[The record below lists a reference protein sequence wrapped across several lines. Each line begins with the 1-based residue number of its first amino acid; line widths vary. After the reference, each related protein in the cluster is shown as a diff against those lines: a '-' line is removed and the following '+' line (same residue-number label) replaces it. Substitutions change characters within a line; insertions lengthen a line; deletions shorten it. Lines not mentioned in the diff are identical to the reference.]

1 MSSGLSYLFLALG
14 VLEIVLGLSMEK
26 LTRSKYA
33 NVKVKDINGLI
44 KWDKI
49 STILTGVF
57 IIILSLLGFKSSN
70 QNLLNVFMII
80 VVAVMIISRFGR
92 RKYIK

>member
-1 MSSGLSYLFLALG
+1 MGSGLSSLLLALG

-33 NVKVKDINGLI
+33 NVKLKDINGLI

-49 STILTGVF
+49 TTILTGAF
-57 IIILSLLGFKSSN
+57 IIILSLIGLKSSN
-70 QNLLNVFMII
+70 ETLLNVFLII
-80 VVAVMIISRFGR
+80 VAAIIIISRFGR